1 MYHFRNLSIKLEI
14 ISINHF
20 QKYLLTEKCNELSDW
35 NSFHSWFATVTCQK
49 TLPST
54 QEHRAVHPSATPGK
68 SKGETY
74 NLQISVKLTKDV
86 FLVPTLTTCGGFMTN
101 FRFSPATMSG
111 FFSRMMLKTLL
122 SNCKRRDSHS
132 HEHFRFSKYLTSKN
146 LKQHSH
152 WVSDYLCLRAFP
164 HLLQYTLKMFW

>member
-14 ISINHF
+14 IAINHF
-20 QKYLLTEKCNELSDW
+20 QKYLLTEKCNELSNW
-35 NSFHSWFATVTCQK
+35 NSFHSWFDTATCQK

-54 QEHRAVHPSATPGK
+54 QEHTAVYPSAIPGK
-68 SKGETY
+68 SKEETY

-111 FFSRMMLKTLL
+111 FFSRIILKTLL
-122 SNCKRRDSHS
+122 SNCKTKDSHPR
-132 HEHFRFSKYLTSKN
+132 EHFPC
-146 LKQHSH
+146 LK
-152 WVSDYLCLRAFP
+152 VP
-164 HLLQYTLKMFW
+164 HLWNPPETAFTLSIRLPLPKSISPPASEHI